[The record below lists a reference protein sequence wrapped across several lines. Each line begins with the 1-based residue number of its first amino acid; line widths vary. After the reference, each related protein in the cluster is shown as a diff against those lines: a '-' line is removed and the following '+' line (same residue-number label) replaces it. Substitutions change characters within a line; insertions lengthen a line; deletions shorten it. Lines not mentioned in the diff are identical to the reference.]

1 MTKIV
6 LRKEIGSAQSPS
18 STARLTDDRGGR
30 GRVLLLSVISRSFTK
45 FYEQSPL
52 SPFAMPIQA

>member
-30 GRVLLLSVISRSFTK
+30 GRVLLLSVSRSFTK